1 MTGAVKDI
9 QYVLTGILHVLY
21 QYSGGA
27 VLLAFLAVVMY
38 SYAQKYGRKRTIR
51 LWLRCFKHS
60 STFRSAFF
68 MLIAVS
74 MLLYKTVLCRY
85 FTTSPLALVIGHWRI
100 MNAKGALFTEPL
112 ENGILYIFIACFAS
126 GIKRRSDN
134 GEASA
139 QRKTITALY
148 ISPLVLELVQVF
160 MSTGRFQVS
169 DIAYSWAGI
178 TVGLSAW
185 YIKDSCKRKI
195 VNHDL

>member
-1 MTGAVKDI
+1 
-9 QYVLTGILHVLY
+9 
-21 QYSGGA
+21 
-27 VLLAFLAVVMY
+27 
-38 SYAQKYGRKRTIR
+38 
-51 LWLRCFKHS
+51 
-60 STFRSAFF
+60 
-68 MLIAVS
+68 
-74 MLLYKTVLCRY
+74 
-85 FTTSPLALVIGHWRI
+85 